1 MTTAQPPRIFDRRL
15 VRLRRTRSASRFQ
28 DYDFLHQRAM
38 PDIIDRLETVKR
50 DFPLAAFSGAG
61 GLVSQLTNACGV
73 GAAVNLDAARPR
85 LPREHRGLSLTADE
99 EASPF
104 APQSL
109 DLYVSLLTLHTANDL
124 IGALSQIRMALKPDG
139 LFIAVMFGE
148 DTLAHLRKA
157 LYQAESEATGG
168 VSARIA
174 PFATVQDAGQ
184 ALFRAGFALPVVD
197 IDNVRVRYPE
207 PFKLFADLRGMGETR
222 ALTSAAA
229 PLRRDIVARAMALFS
244 QAGGEENFDLLYMTG
259 WAPHESQ
266 QKPLRP
272 GSAKASLAAA
282 VKGD

>member
-1 MTTAQPPRIFDRRL
+1 MTNAQPPRIFDRRL
-15 VRLRRTRSASRFQ
+15 VRLRRKRSAPHFQ
-28 DYDFLHQRAM
+28 NYDFLHQRAIS
-38 PDIIDRLETVKR
+38 DIVDRLETVKR

-61 GLVSQLTNACGV
+61 NLITHITDDCGV
-73 GAAVNLDAARPR
+73 GDVVSLDAALSR
-85 LPREHRGLSLTADE
+85 LPRSKNGYVLAADE

-124 IGALSQIRMALKPDG
+124 IGAMAQIKMALKPDG

-148 DTLAHLRKA
+148 DTLAALRKA
-157 LYQAESEATGG
+157 LYQAESELTGG

-184 ALFRAGFALPVVD
+184 ALSRAGFALPVID

-207 PFKLFADLRGMGETR
+207 PFKLLADLRGMGETR
-222 ALTSAAA
+222 ALASAAA

-244 QAGGEENFDLLYMTG
+244 ETGGEESFDLVYMTG

-272 GSAKASLAAA
+272 GSAKASLEAA